1 MSERGVPERAARY
14 DAWLA
19 TSLGQA
25 MDAAEA
31 LAVFELA
38 APSPG
43 ERVLDAAVAPACTAV
58 GCLHAGS
65 SSAASMPTRPRRCS
79 PI

>member
-1 MSERGVPERAARY
+1 
-14 DAWLA
+14 
-19 TSLGQA
+19 

-58 GCLHAGS
+58 GRLNAGP
-65 SSAASMPTRPRRCS
+65 SSAASMPTPAASCS